1 MTPTTN
7 PPSVAERKIAWAEA
21 QLCAGMTVYFAIA
34 TRTRIFAFSPAKV
47 AKLRTHGVEPWK
59 LSMTGALLIREG
71 RTYVIA
77 DWCRLFAEDRR

>member
-21 QLCAGMTVYFAIA
+21 QLCAGMTVYFA
-34 TRTRIFAFSPAKV
+34 TRTRIAAFSPANV
-47 AKLRTHGVEPWK
+47 AKLRATGIEPWK
-59 LSMTGALLIREG
+59 LSKTGALLIREG

-77 DWCRLFAEDRR
+77 DWCKLFAEDRR